1 MKLSIIIP
9 AYNMEDYLSKC
20 LDSVIYPELGDYEI
34 IVVNDGSTDR
44 TAAIASDY
52 VRRFPSLIRLI
63 STPNGGLGHARNV
76 GLDNASGEYLFFL
89 DSDDSLSP
97 AALPE
102 IMDTLGRGYDIFIF
116 DLVAVNTKGAFI
128 KNILGC
134 AKEGDVDLVCYPE
147 LLMQPASACNK
158 ICRRS
163 LFTET
168 GIRFPDRVWF
178 EDLRT
183 MPKLYL
189 FADRILSLRKPWYT
203 YLLRPGSITNTKKA
217 DRNLEIISAVDDL
230 VDFFRA
236 NGRYEQF
243 KDQLEYVVFYNQF
256 LTSSTRVNLADRTSP
271 VQDELMEDFL
281 NKFPDFQ
288 RNPYVR
294 TMSAQHKLL
303 TFLLLRKCRL
313 SVNLLMRMNNTLKHK
328 NA

>member
-1 MKLSIIIP
+1 MKLSIVIP
-9 AYNMEDYLSKC
+9 AYNMEDYLSTC
-20 LDSVIYPELGDYEI
+20 LDSVLYPELKDYEI
-34 IVVNDGSTDR
+34 IVVDDGSTDR

-52 VRRFPSLIRLI
+52 VRRFRSLIRLI

-97 AALPE
+97 GALPE
-102 IMDTLGRGYDIFIF
+102 IMGILDRGYDMYIF
-116 DLVAVNTKGAFI
+116 DIVSVNAKGAPI
-128 KNILGC
+128 GSIPGC
-134 AKEGDVDLVCYPE
+134 AKEGDVDLAGYPE

-163 LFTET
+163 LFTGT
-168 GIRFPDRVWF
+168 GIRFPGHVWF

-203 YLLRPGSITNTKKA
+203 YLLRPGSITNAKKV

-271 VQDELMEDFL
+271 IQDELMEDFL
-281 NKFPDFQ
+281 RKFPDFQ
-288 RNPYVR
+288 RNPYIR
-294 TMSAQHKLL
+294 SMSAQHKLL

-313 SVNLLMRMNNTLKHK
+313 CVNWLMRLNNALKHK
-328 NA
+328 HA